1 MHDQNLH
8 FDSRCIHG
16 GQETCEVTGAV
27 MPSIYTSSTYAQE
40 SPGVHKGFEYSRSHN
55 PTRYAFERAMAS
67 LEGSPLTVEQDVTQ
81 GGFAFSSGLA
91 SAGTALELLDAGAT
105 VIAGDDMYG
114 GSYRLLRLVR
124 ARSQGLNVVYVDTT
138 D

>member
-1 MHDQNLH
+1 
-8 FDSRCIHG
+8 
-16 GQETCEVTGAV
+16 
-27 MPSIYTSSTYAQE
+27 
-40 SPGVHKGFEYSRSHN
+40 
-55 PTRYAFERAMAS
+55 MAS

-114 GSYRLLRLVR
+114 GSYRLLSLVR

-138 D
+138 DPANVEKAFVEQAGAEGMSGLKGHRSVGGIRASIYNAFPAAGCDTLASFMADFASKNG

>member
-67 LEGSPLTVEQDVTQ
+67 LEGSSLTEEQDVTQ

-91 SAGTALELLDAGAT
+91 CF
-105 VIAGDDMYG
+105 
-114 GSYRLLRLVR
+114 R
-124 ARSQGLNVVYVDTT
+124 
-138 D
+138 